1 MRKLYKKGGES
12 AKKLVKKIKKTTPD
26 EKEIFDSAIGQIS
39 QKTLKNPKGTT
50 KRKMKKMIKKK
61 GGAKPDYL
69 DMDGDGNKTESMKF
83 AISSKKKMKK
93 GGKKKMYGG
102 MMKKKKKKMMGGT
115 DKKMMYKKGGFKE
128 PSFIEPPIKDIFES

>member
-1 MRKLYKKGGES
+1 MRKLYKKAG
-12 AKKLVKKIKKTTPD
+12 AKKT
-26 EKEIFDSAIGQIS
+26 KEA
-39 QKTLKNPKGTT
+39 PK
-50 KRKMKKMIKKK
+50 MMKKK

-69 DMDGDGNKTESMKF
+69 DMDGDGNKTESMKS